1 MRSPVQLYMID
12 IDRNEVAIFGLNY
25 SSLHHTDS
33 RKQYIYIYIYIYI
46 LARVEKVEYIVNAPL
61 INL

>member
-33 RKQYIYIYIYIYI
+33 RKQYIYIYIYI

>member
-33 RKQYIYIYIYIYI
+33 RKQYIYIYI